1 MNEANPAFLGALL
14 TGLTVIIGLAVAWKK
29 FSGSPEPR
37 TVSPQPLMVSQAPE
51 FTRQPDCTAKHA
63 EVNERIRAVE
73 ERANVSMNLIR
84 EELKELRKGQGYLQK
99 RVNNMT
105 RPLYAIAGKMGIVTA
120 TEPEEQE

>member
-1 MNEANPAFLGALL
+1 MNEVNPTFIGLLVLGLTALL
-14 TGLTVIIGLAVAWKK
+14 ALPIAWKK
-29 FSGSPEPR
+29 FMGAPEPR
-37 TVSPQPLMVSQAPE
+37 TVSPQPLRVQQEPE
-51 FTRQPDCTAKHA
+51 YPRVGDCQAKHA

-73 ERANVSMNLIR
+73 ERANSSMNLIR

>member
-1 MNEANPAFLGALL
+1 MTEQAFMGALVA
-14 TGLTVIIGLAVAWKK
+14 GLAGLIGLAVALKK
-29 FSGSPEPR
+29 FMGSAEPR
-37 TVSPQPLMVSQAPE
+37 SISPQPLMVSQAPE
-51 FTRQPDCTAKHA
+51 YIKQPDCGAKHV

-73 ERANVSMNLIR
+73 ERANVSMTLIR